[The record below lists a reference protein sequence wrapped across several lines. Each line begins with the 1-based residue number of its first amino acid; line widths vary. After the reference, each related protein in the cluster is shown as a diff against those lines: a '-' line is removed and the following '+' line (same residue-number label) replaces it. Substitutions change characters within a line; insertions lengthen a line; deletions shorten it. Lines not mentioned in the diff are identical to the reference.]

1 MWFWTGIKLP
11 QTLFVKK
18 KRRKEKEGIWT
29 AIKSLIP
36 VNAEMTSLNKVKDK
50 SPEFNQTNLQIGQ
63 YDQIDFIKSLVKCN
77 KDEA

>member
-1 MWFWTGIKLP
+1 
-11 QTLFVKK
+11 
-18 KRRKEKEGIWT
+18 
-29 AIKSLIP
+29 